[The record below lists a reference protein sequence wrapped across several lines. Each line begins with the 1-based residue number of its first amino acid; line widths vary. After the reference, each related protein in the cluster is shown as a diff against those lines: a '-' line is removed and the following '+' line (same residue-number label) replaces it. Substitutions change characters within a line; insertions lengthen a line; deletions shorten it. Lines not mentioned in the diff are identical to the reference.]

1 MKGVISDLKMKQ
13 NTNSQESILEQITA
27 LGAKIEEKQ
36 KEYTTLNQ
44 IYKQEKAENAKARK
58 E

>member
-1 MKGVISDLKMKQ
+1 MKQ